1 MHLPVL
7 VLAWLLPLVLFAVRR
22 FTTPATSGTGTH
34 EQLGLAPCRFR
45 ELFGFRCPGCGV
57 TTAVSHFAHG
67 EPGLAL
73 ATQPLGAIL
82 AAVALL
88 LPLVATWRTLR
99 GADLAADVVRLSR
112 PRFVIAAGILVVG
125 SWVYKLLTS

>member
-7 VLAWLLPLVLFAVRR
+7 VLAWLLPVALFAMRR
-22 FTTPATSGTGTH
+22 LTTPATSGIGTH

-73 ATQPLGAIL
+73 ATQPLGATP
-82 AAVALL
+82 AALALL
-88 LPLVATWRTLR
+88 LPVQVACGLSPCGCCLLALR
-99 GADLAADVVRLSR
+99 WGSTPTPGAPCCDFSASCL
-112 PRFVIAAGILVVG
+112 
-125 SWVYKLLTS
+125 